1 VVKTLFVIEHLEPR
15 LSQWLLLEYKHASK
29 IVGKENLMITNAKG
43 LKNVLNKIAVVFEE
57 SIIELLGTKIKSN
70 RVIVLEPKAEKLL
83 QPEDFIEHTLV
94 IIGGIMGDH
103 PPKGRTWTLLTSK
116 LLGIA
121 EPRGLGPY
129 QFSIDGA
136 VYMAYQ
142 VSKGR
147 RLEDIKVIHDVEIE
161 IPSPYPGIQAT
172 IRLPYAYPVVNGKPL
187 LALGLVDY
195 LKHNIVIDEEELLS
209 SKD

>member
-1 VVKTLFVIEHLEPR
+1 MVKTLFVIEHLEPK

-43 LKNVLNKIAVVFEE
+43 LKNVLNKIAAVFEE
-57 SIIELLGTKIKSN
+57 SIIELLGTKIKPN
-70 RVIVLEPKAEKLL
+70 RVIVLEPKAKKLL

-121 EPRGLGPY
+121 EPRSLGSY

-187 LALGLVDY
+187 LAPGLVDY